1 MKKMLFII
9 FFILSLG
16 NVYAL
21 YSYRNDLLKQ
31 LNYYKSDLITFESWI
46 SQNNTLINLYKNKID
61 SLNIEITILSE
72 ILEKL
77 ETSKLESP
85 DRIILEEAALIKQQ
99 DKYNKLKNEF
109 ARKLVWLYKNGKD
122 IDLQILLSSKSFNE
136 ITVKLEYLIKVTESR
151 KRNMDN
157 LKKEKILLEEK
168 KKLSTMNKN
177 ALKEYIKTK
186 KDVKNKLLLTKINS
200 EKILD
205 SLTTAN
211 EVIKRQIE
219 KTNSFINEI
228 QQELSDLKTD
238 FVYNLYTTP
247 AYGNKKLNELK
258 GQLILPVESIN
269 IINPYGVFINTETGT
284 LEYNYGVDLS
294 IARKSNVKV
303 VYDGI
308 VEAILRVPYFGLTV
322 IVKHDSLYRTV
333 YSSLSEVNVTSEQI
347 VKSGNIIA
355 KTGDNPMGQVFH
367 FEIWEGKKDLNPINW
382 IRKSF

>member
-355 KTGDNPMGQVFH
+355 KTGDNPMGQAFH

>member
-1 MKKMLFII
+1 MLFII

-355 KTGDNPMGQVFH
+355 KTGDNPMGQAFH

>member
-211 EVIKRQIE
+211 EVIKRQIQ

-228 QQELSDLKTD
+228 QQELSDLKAD

-355 KTGDNPMGQVFH
+355 KTGDNPMGQAFH

>member
-1 MKKMLFII
+1 MLFII

-72 ILEKL
+72 ILGKL

-177 ALKEYIKTK
+177 TLKEYIKTK

-355 KTGDNPMGQVFH
+355 KTGDNPMGQAFH

>member
-72 ILEKL
+72 ILGKL

-177 ALKEYIKTK
+177 TLKEYIKTK

-355 KTGDNPMGQVFH
+355 KTGDNPMGQAFH